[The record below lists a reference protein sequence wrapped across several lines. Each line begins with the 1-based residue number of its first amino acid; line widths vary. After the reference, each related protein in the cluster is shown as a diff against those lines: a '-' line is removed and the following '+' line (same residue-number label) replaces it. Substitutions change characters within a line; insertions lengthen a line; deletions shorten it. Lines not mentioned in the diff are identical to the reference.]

1 MRTFT
6 IAALTCLSVISACQQ
21 TPGYKITG
29 NITGAQDGDTVMLL
43 KFVGWNPDT
52 LAQTVIKNNE
62 FTFTGRQDT
71 ADIRYISYIK
81 NGEGKAGSQL
91 FLENGDIQINID
103 PKSFTL
109 DVKGTPTNE
118 AWCAFYNEDEKRCG
132 KSLDLYRALND
143 TVHPLDSITAKQKQT
158 EMEALD
164 KETLKHRIQFC
175 KDNIQNV
182 AGVYTLLFSYMK
194 DFEEE
199 TVAQLLEQAPSIY
212 FSEDIAFIKEE
223 FANKKKTAVGQP
235 FIDFSLN
242 TPDGKSLSIAEIA
255 NANKVIMIDFWASW
269 CGPCRAEMPSV
280 KAAYEKYHQ
289 KGFEIIG
296 VSLDNSEDAWKKAIE
311 SLGLTWP
318 QISDLKGWECA
329 GAMQYGVR
337 SIPATFLIQNG
348 KIIAKDLRG
357 EEIEKKLE
365 EIL

>member
-6 IAALTCLSVISACQQ
+6 ITALTCLSVISACQQ

-175 KDNIQNV
+175 KDNIQNR
-182 AGVYTLLFSYMK
+182 S
-194 DFEEE
+194 EEH
-199 TVAQLLEQAPSIY
+199 TS
-212 FSEDIAFIKEE
+212 K
-223 FANKKKTAVGQP
+223 
-235 FIDFSLN
+235 
-242 TPDGKSLSIAEIA
+242 
-255 NANKVIMIDFWASW
+255 
-269 CGPCRAEMPSV
+269 
-280 KAAYEKYHQ
+280 
-289 KGFEIIG
+289 
-296 VSLDNSEDAWKKAIE
+296 
-311 SLGLTWP
+311 P
-318 QISDLKGWECA
+318 QSR
-329 GAMQYGVR
+329 Q
-337 SIPATFLIQNG
+337 
-348 KIIAKDLRG
+348 
-357 EEIEKKLE
+357 
-365 EIL
+365 